1 MMKCRVSLLHWAVL
15 VWLSVLIAG
24 CGPAAQNPSDEE
36 REAHYLAGKARVSS
50 LDYPGAVESFEKAL
64 VVNPQSAAAHLEL
77 GCLFETEISDPA
89 EAIYHFQKYLKLRP
103 KADNAEIIRQRIL
116 NCKQELAKSVFLGA
130 ISQKQQRDYNA
141 LEQENTRLKED
152 NTRLKSEL
160 AALSASVKSPTAPAP
175 RNTTPPAAIVAEE
188 PRPST
193 DNAAPAPAL
202 AARRTHTVIAGETP
216 MLIARHY
223 GVKLEALMAA
233 NPRLDARRMRVG
245 EAIAIPGR

>member
-1 MMKCRVSLLHWAVL
+1 MKCRVSLLHWAVL
-15 VWLSVLIAG
+15 VWLSLLVAG

-50 LDYPGAVESFEKAL
+50 LDYTGAVESFEKAL

-77 GCLFETEISDPA
+77 GWLFETEISDPA

-103 KADNAEIIRQRIL
+103 RADNAEIIRQRIL

-130 ISQKQQRDYNA
+130 ISQKQQHDYNT

-152 NTRLKSEL
+152 NARLKSEL
-160 AALSASVKSPTAPAP
+160 AALLAPVKSPAAPAP
-175 RNTTPPAAIVAEE
+175 RDTTLPAAVVAEE
-188 PRPST
+188 PRRPT
-193 DNAAPAPAL
+193 NNAAPAL

-245 EAIAIPGR
+245 EAIAIPSR

>member
-24 CGPAAQNPSDEE
+24 CGPAAQNASDEE

-64 VVNPQSAAAHLEL
+64 VVNPQSAAAHFEL
-77 GCLFETEISDPA
+77 GCLFEAEISDPA

-103 KADNAEIIRQRIL
+103 RAGNAEIIRQRIL

-130 ISQKQQRDYNA
+130 ISQKQQRDYNT
-141 LEQENTRLKED
+141 LEQENTRIKEE
-152 NTRLKSEL
+152 NARLKSEF
-160 AALSASVKSPTAPAP
+160 AALSAPVKSSTAPAP
-175 RNTTPPAAIVAEE
+175 RNATLPAAVVAEE
-188 PRPST
+188 PRRPT
-193 DNAAPAPAL
+193 DNAAPAL

-216 MLIARHY
+216 ILIARHY

-245 EAIAIPGR
+245 EAIAIPAR